1 MNFVVLRNK
10 QRDMDNTIQIK
21 FEGEKSQIDAN
32 TLVNT
37 LIHYN
42 SVLTLI
48 NEEYGQGS
56 QKINLVVNAIEK
68 GSFII
73 DLSVVE
79 SLVKSLFSSKSVE
92 YIAGVI
98 TIFGGIL
105 GAHKHL
111 KGRPAKSEEERA
123 AIKIDKQSVEINNLI
138 VNIYNDSRTRDAV
151 SKAFKTA
158 SEDENVEGVVFST
171 SKEEL
176 IRVGKS
182 EFEELIY
189 DDFESEGST
198 PEVKDELD
206 ENARLTIIK
215 MSFEKGARWEFL
227 YNGFKIA
234 MNVKDDALMDII
246 NKGARFG
253 KGDAIKVTLKIIKKY
268 NAEYNAMVN
277 HSYKIIEFHEH
288 IKHSVEEIPLF

>member
-1 MNFVVLRNK
+1 
-10 QRDMDNTIQIK
+10 MDNTIQIK

-48 NEEYGQGS
+48 NDEYGQGS

-79 SLVKSLFSSKSVE
+79 SLVKSLFSSKSVG
-92 YIAGVI
+92 YIANVI
-98 TIFGGIL
+98 GIFGGIL
-105 GAHKHL
+105 GAYKYL
-111 KGRPAKSEEERA
+111 KGRPAKSEEDRA

-138 VNIYNDSRTRDAV
+138 VNIYNDSRTRDAI

-158 SEDENVEGVVFST
+158 SEDENVEGVIFST
-171 SKEEL
+171 SKDEL
-176 IRVGKS
+176 MRVGKS
-182 EFEELIY
+182 EFAELIY
-189 DDFESEGST
+189 DDFESEEDA
-198 PEVKDELD
+198 PEAKDELD
-206 ENARLTIIK
+206 ENAKLTIIK

-227 YNGFKIA
+227 YNGFKIKI
-234 MNVKDDALMDII
+234 NVKDDALMDII

-253 KGDAIKVTLKIIKKY
+253 KGDAIMVTLKIIKKY

-288 IKHSVEEIPLF
+288 IKNISVEDIPIFDAE

>member
-1 MNFVVLRNK
+1 
-10 QRDMDNTIQIK
+10 MDNTIQIK

-48 NEEYGQGS
+48 NDEYGQGS

-79 SLVKSLFSSKSVE
+79 SLVKSLFSSKSVG
-92 YIAGVI
+92 YIANVI
-98 TIFGGIL
+98 GIFGGIL
-105 GAHKHL
+105 GAYKYL
-111 KGRPAKSEEERA
+111 KGRPVKSEEDRA

-138 VNIYNDSRTRDAV
+138 VNIYNDSRTRDAI

-158 SEDENVEGVVFST
+158 SEDDNVEGVVFST
-171 SKEEL
+171 SKDEL
-176 IRVGKS
+176 MRVGKS

-189 DDFESEGST
+189 DDFESEEDA
-198 PEVKDELD
+198 PEAKDELD
-206 ENARLTIIK
+206 ENAKLTIIK

-227 YNGFKIA
+227 YNGFKIKI
-234 MNVKDDALMDII
+234 NVKDDALMDII

-288 IKHSVEEIPLF
+288 IKNISVEDIPIFDAE